1 MKIFKL
7 IKPIQETNKGIDQ
20 IELNKVQ
27 FGNQVLRQTQ
37 EFFIGF

>member
-7 IKPIQETNKGIDQ
+7 IKPNKAINKGIDQ

-37 EFFIGF
+37 EFFLGF